1 LPITLGEMTTGAPR
15 PHEHVAKHVHVLVLK
30 AGVPYEI
37 DRQVCVSC
45 ARVLVEK
52 PVKRLAA

>member
-1 LPITLGEMTTGAPR
+1 MTTGTPR
-15 PHEHVAKHVHVLVLK
+15 PHEHVAKHVHVLVSR

-37 DRQVCVSC
+37 DRQVCVAC
-45 ARVLVEK
+45 ARVLAET

>member
-1 LPITLGEMTTGAPR
+1 MPSATPR
-15 PHEHVAKHVHVLVLK
+15 PHEHVAKHVHVLAVR

-37 DRQVCVSC
+37 DRQVCVAC
-45 ARVLVEK
+45 ARVLAER

>member
-1 LPITLGEMTTGAPR
+1 MTAGTPR
-15 PHEHVAKHVHVLVLK
+15 PHEHVAKHVHVLVLR

-37 DRQVCVSC
+37 DRQVCVAC
-45 ARVLVEK
+45 ERVLVEK

>member
-1 LPITLGEMTTGAPR
+1 MPPSR
-15 PHEHVAKHVHVLVLK
+15 PHPHEHVAKHVHVLVLR